1 MYRYIYINN
10 QQSSITQAIYQ
21 CMTFLLPNQIVIK
34 LSLIMYVTTTTID
47 KKFVI
52 FLASESWEFTLFT
65 NTTTITITTTH

>member
-1 MYRYIYINN
+1 
-10 QQSSITQAIYQ
+10 
-21 CMTFLLPNQIVIK
+21 MTFLLPNQIVIK